1 MIEVKGLDLKLRSI
15 VPSKNWDYY
24 FDVIEPIEK
33 VLDNMLVN
41 LNSIL
46 PSTFISVEF
55 TEDGFGVTI
64 VVRTTSLEVRTIL
77 NNSNGELNLSLW
89 KMITP
94 TEYKSTYYRLDGGDS
109 VIEMSHIISSLNRL
123 LVLVED

>member
-33 VLDNMLVN
+33 VLNDMLVN

-64 VVRTTSLEVRTIL
+64 VVSTTSLEVRTIL

-94 TEYKSTYYRLDGGDS
+94 TEYKSTYYRLDGEDS

-123 LVLVED
+123 LVLIED